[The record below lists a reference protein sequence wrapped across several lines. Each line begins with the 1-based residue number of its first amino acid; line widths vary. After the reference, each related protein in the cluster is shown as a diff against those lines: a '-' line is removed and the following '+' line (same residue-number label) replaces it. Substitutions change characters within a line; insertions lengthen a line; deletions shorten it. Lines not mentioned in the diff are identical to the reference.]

1 VTVTLKRIDESRPK
15 MPLGPFL
22 LSQESLAEIA
32 EDLTALAEHDPPK
45 WTFTART
52 SNKMRYESDNL
63 SELSSV
69 VGRIR
74 EFEIEESPYG
84 ASFSIGRDER
94 PRIYAVSMIHDAALT
109 LHARG
114 ALQQLANTLCRHRR
128 RFWWLMRKP
137 VVVLVIMVIA
147 AAGLVSS
154 RYVHGS
160 LASSVQAGVVLG
172 FDALS
177 IPIYVSVFRGLTRIE
192 VRPRAEMAWQA
203 SRDPVSWV
211 SLFIGVAG
219 LIFAVALA
227 LATHGK

>member
-1 VTVTLKRIDESRPK
+1 MTLKRIDESRPK
-15 MPLGPFL
+15 MPLGPFM
-22 LSQESLAEIA
+22 LSQESLAEMA

-52 SNKMRYESDNL
+52 SQKMRYESDNL

-74 EFEIEESPYG
+74 EFEIHESPYG
-84 ASFSIGRDER
+84 ALFLVERDGR
-94 PRIYAVSMIHDAALT
+94 PGIYTPSMRSNKALT
-109 LHARG
+109 PHARG
-114 ALQQLANTLCRHRR
+114 ALQQLANTLRRHRR
-128 RFWWLMRKP
+128 RFWWLMRMP
-137 VVVLVIMVIA
+137 VVAPAFMVIA
-147 AAGLVSS
+147 AANLAAS

-160 LASSVQAGVVLG
+160 LASNVQAGVAIGLTAI
-172 FDALS
+172 F
-177 IPIYVSVFRGLTRIE
+177 IPLYVSVFRGLTRIE

-227 LATHGK
+227 LTTHGK